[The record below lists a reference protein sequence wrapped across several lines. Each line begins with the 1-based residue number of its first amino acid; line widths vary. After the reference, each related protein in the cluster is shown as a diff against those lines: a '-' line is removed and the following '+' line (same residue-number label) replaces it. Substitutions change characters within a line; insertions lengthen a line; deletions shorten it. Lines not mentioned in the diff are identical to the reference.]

1 MVRSSTVYILYKHNI
16 YKMASTRN
24 KNTPGDYALEQ
35 WSKNRQF
42 QTKVYTHGAQGKSQ
56 VQMYAGNGLINGR
69 IHARDLAKNDCDI
82 ESFLFGIG
90 STNLVNPLPPV
101 KPDINVLQSLNV
113 VDKKPMIIPENLI
126 VEPDQ
131 RPLYLN

>member
-1 MVRSSTVYILYKHNI
+1 
-16 YKMASTRN
+16 MASTRN

-42 QTKVYTHGAQGKSQ
+42 QTKVFTNGAQGKPQ
-56 VQMYAGNGLINGR
+56 QTMYAGNGLINGR
-69 IHARDLAKNDCDI
+69 MHARDLAKNDCDI

-90 STNLVNPLPPV
+90 STNLVQPLPPV
-101 KPDINVLQSLNV
+101 LPQYNEISSLNIIH
-113 VDKKPMIIPENLI
+113 KKPMIVPESLI

-131 RPLYLN
+131 IPYYLN